1 MKKILSGIW
10 AIVLFAG
17 IYVSF
22 CQAQTAYVSDLLI
35 LTFRDGPGA
44 SYAVVKTL
52 KSNTP
57 LTILNEKNGFYN
69 VSLASGEQGWV
80 DKQFV
85 MFETP
90 KTLVIEQLN
99 REKAGLEDQI
109 KRLKEASE
117 GDRKESLV
125 RETGSLDTATGLTKQ
140 LADLQEKNR
149 QLSLDLKQSR
159 TEFTALK
166 KAAKDVTATLNDNKR
181 LKAENKR
188 LSQSIEHLNEDTGTI
203 FKTEMIKWFLAGFGV
218 LLMGWIIGKSVSP
231 SRKKGSSLLD

>member
-10 AIVLFAG
+10 AIVLLAG
-17 IYVSF
+17 ISVSF

-44 SYAVVKTL
+44 SYPVVKTL

-57 LTILNEKNGFYN
+57 LTILNEKDGFYN

-90 KTLVIEQLN
+90 KTVIIEQLN
-99 REKAGLEDQI
+99 REKASLEDQI
-109 KRLKEASE
+109 KRLEAALTRDKEAP
-117 GDRKESLV
+117 LV
-125 RETGSLDTATGLTKQ
+125 RETGSVDPATGPAEQ
-140 LADLQEKNR
+140 LAELQEKNR
-149 QLSLDLKQSR
+149 QLARDLEQTR
-159 TEFTALK
+159 TEFNALK
-166 KAAKDVTATLNDNKR
+166 KAAEDVTGTMNANKR

-188 LSQSIEHLNEDTGTI
+188 LSQSIEHQNTDTGSI

-218 LLMGWIIGKSVSP
+218 LLIGWIIGKSVSP
-231 SRKKGSSLLD
+231 NRKKGSSLLD